1 VVGYIKSRPVRTV
14 LRWQIYVTLICAAIA
29 GIWIGERG
37 FKSALLGGLV
47 NIVAHG
53 VYAWVVSISDTQ
65 SPGGVLR
72 TMIRAE
78 ASKIALIIAQIWLVL
93 TAYKNVATLAFFLTF
108 IVTVL
113 AFSLAFAVKE
123 KPPHLSN
130 SVK

>member
-1 VVGYIKSRPVRTV
+1 MQTV

-37 FKSALLGGLV
+37 LKSALLGGLV
-47 NIVAHG
+47 NIVAHC
-53 VYAWVVSISDTQ
+53 VYAWVVSISDTR

-93 TAYKNVATLAFFLTF
+93 TAYKNVAALVFFLTF

-123 KPPHLSN
+123 KPQA
-130 SVK
+130 SVE